1 MTCRASAVAR
11 LGEFVSAGRV
21 TAMAGSVTVSDSDP
35 IYYHVR
41 QQPRIHHLALEVTVD
56 GRDADDAASA
66 PSIPVGGAVR
76 FVYLVTYTGNNI
88 VYNVTIQ
95 DPFVAPSLLSC
106 DGDRILQ
113 SGETLRCTATVLA
126 TAGPF
131 ASLVTAVSWDAD
143 GRRVSAEDWV
153 HYYGMA

>member
-1 MTCRASAVAR
+1 MACRASAVAR

-21 TAMAGSVTVSDSDP
+21 TAMAGSVTVGDSDP

-41 QQPRIHHLALEVTVD
+41 QQPRIHPLALEVTVNE
-56 GRDADDAASA
+56 RDADDAASA
-66 PSIPVGGAVR
+66 PSIPVGGSVR

-95 DPFVAPSLLSC
+95 DPFVAESLLSC
-106 DGDRILQ
+106 DGDR
-113 SGETLRCTATVLA
+113 TLCAGDTLVCEATA
-126 TAGPF
+126 TAG
-131 ASLVTAVSWDAD
+131 AGQYATAVTAVSWDAD
-143 GRRVSAEDWV
+143 GRRVSAEDRA